1 LGVFKQVQD
10 RLYKYLVNPGG
21 YLYPITQKIQDL
33 VKAGDNRNLSLC
45 RSLHLEQILMILH
58 YFRLLAQNQKSNLR
72 KNYYSS
78 GVKKE
83 LLF

>member
-58 YFRLLAQNQKSNLR
+58 FRLLAQNQKSNLR